1 MIWVEGGCHDSCD
14 IGAHGDGDGLKVKIS
29 KMVIYL
35 NPLEGAHHILNCV
48 HMQSEHTGHLAQ
60 NIQSVNFIT
69 APFWIGVQYLIFP
82 LL

>member
-1 MIWVEGGCHDSCD
+1 MIWVEGGCHD
-14 IGAHGDGDGLKVKIS
+14 IGAHGEGVS

-48 HMQSEHTGHLAQ
+48 HMQSEHTGHLAR
-60 NIQSVNFIT
+60 NIQLVNFIT

>member
-1 MIWVEGGCHDSCD
+1 MLIWLIWVEGGCHD
-14 IGAHGDGDGLKVKIS
+14 IGAHGDVDGLKVS